1 MAGRRTTRIVAA
13 LLVCALLALGGQA
26 LADTAAD
33 DIGTAD
39 AGELIGGTT
48 SSYLTGLKRFAAAAL
63 WNRMDPVF
71 HNYYSGVSL
80 DDQLY
85 MLPTIAMVQA
95 LDPHLVHPYYIGAW
109 MLVRNDRLDD
119 GIAMAERGVEH
130 NPEAGVLYVNLAQI
144 LSLYADDMDQAVE
157 IGERVLDPNMQW
169 TDPVE
174 MHNGYAAV
182 GAVFR
187 QAGRDDLDARI
198 QEAMAQLDE
207 VAGDELEDIDHD
219 HDHDGVPDH

>member
-1 MAGRRTTRIVAA
+1 MAGCRTTRIVAA
-13 LLVCALLALGGQA
+13 LLVCVLLVLGGQA
-26 LADTAAD
+26 LTDTASAD
-33 DIGTAD
+33 MGTAD

-48 SSYLTGLKRFAAAAL
+48 SSYLTGIKRFAAAAL

-95 LDPHLVHPYYIGAW
+95 LDPHLVQPYYIGAW
-109 MLVRNDRLDD
+109 MLVRNDRAED
-119 GIAMAERGVEH
+119 GIAMAERGLEY

-144 LSLYADDMDQAVE
+144 LSLYSDDVDQAVE

-207 VAGDELEDIDHD
+207 VAGDELEEVDHD

>member
-1 MAGRRTTRIVAA
+1 MASRRTTRIIAA
-13 LLVCALLALGGQA
+13 LLVCLLLALGGQA
-26 LADTAAD
+26 LADTASAD
-33 DIGTAD
+33 MGTAD

-109 MLVRNDRLDD
+109 MLVRNDRAED
-119 GIAMAERGVEH
+119 GIAMAERGLEY
-130 NPEAGVLYVNLAQI
+130 NPEAGVLYVNLAQM

-157 IGERVLDPNMQW
+157 VGERVLDPNMQW
-169 TDPVE
+169 TDLVE

-219 HDHDGVPDH
+219 HDGDGVPDH